1 MQPPS
6 RGHIR
11 DASRRVRIS
20 LQPGTRQAIGVCAR
34 WALRAP
40 RWAQAHR
47 GLTPNGACPG
57 YTTEQR
63 KTHIT
68 DIREVRYRFH
78 PWSRQRGFVKAVGI
92 RNGPPL
98 LRCRVDDARGF
109 PVLEIPQWMFDGHV
123 GARMELHDR
132 PFVCCQALRD
142 LKTLLVDL
150 QQSSWSP
157 GGTDGSAVET
167 ERGSAQFIPDTAPDS
182 GVVQGSERENREAV
196 GTHAAGA
203 RREILQRGEGDR
215 R

>member
-1 MQPPS
+1 MQAAEYGS
-6 RGHIR
+6 FTIR
-11 DASRRVRIS
+11 YPTGRLCVCG
-20 LQPGTRQAIGVCAR
+20 LGGTRSDAGSGGSGPSTEC
-34 WALRAP
+34 
-40 RWAQAHR
+40 
-47 GLTPNGACPG
+47 GLHG

-78 PWSRQRGFVKAVGI
+78 PWSGQRVFVKAIGI

-109 PVLEIPQWMFDGHV
+109 PVLELPQWMFDVHV
-123 GARMELHDR
+123 CARMELHDR
-132 PFVCCQALRD
+132 PLVCCQALRD
-142 LKTLLVDL
+142 LKALLVAL

-157 GGTDGSAVET
+157 GGADGSAVET
-167 ERGSAQFIPDTAPDS
+167 ERCSAQFIPDTAPES
-182 GVVQGSERENREAV
+182 GVVEGSERENREAV

-203 RREILQRGEGDR
+203 RREILQRGGGGR